1 MTDPRRSR
9 QDGFVLMLALC
20 LVAALGALG
29 AALLRHVPVRERI
42 AANAI
47 EKLEATGAAQD
58 ALRLGESW
66 LAEGGAPNAVPCA
79 SAARA
84 QQGAMRVCDRALAA
98 PLAPPWP
105 ERTEPLPGFQGARA
119 PRAALHIHD
128 LGLSAG
134 GDARLYQVT
143 AVGYSER
150 GEAVAILRST
160 YRLGT
165 AARNLGAP

>member
-1 MTDPRRSR
+1 
-9 QDGFVLMLALC
+9 MLALC

-42 AANAI
+42 SANVI
-47 EKLEATGAAQD
+47 EKLEATGVAQD

-66 LAEGGAPNAVPCA
+66 LAQGGTPNAVACA

-84 QQGAMRVCDRALAA
+84 QEGGMRVCDRALAA
-98 PLAPPWP
+98 PLTPPWP
-105 ERTEPLPGFQGARA
+105 ERTEQLPLFHGARA
-119 PRAALHIHD
+119 ARAAVHIHD
-128 LGLSAG
+128 LGLSAR

-150 GEAVAILRST
+150 GEAVAIVRST